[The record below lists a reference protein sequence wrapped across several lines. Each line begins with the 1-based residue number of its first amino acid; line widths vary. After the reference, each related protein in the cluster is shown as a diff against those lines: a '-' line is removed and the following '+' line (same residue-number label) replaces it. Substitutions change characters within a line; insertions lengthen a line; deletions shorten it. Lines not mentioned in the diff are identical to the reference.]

1 MKEVTFQKKNGDV
14 IKRYMCCSTLPYRKG
29 YINAYG
35 WKVIDIKQ
43 CYNGKYYSIEKYEKL
58 QNNKYIRERFFYNFK
73 AKLIKGVYNICCFF
87 ILLIFTKVIDTTI
100 NFLV

>member
-14 IKRYMCCSTLPYRKG
+14 IKRYMYCSTLPYRKG

-43 CYNGKYYSIEKYEKL
+43 CYNGKYYSIEKYDKL
-58 QNNKYIRERFFYNFK
+58 VNNRYIRERFFSFCKN
-73 AKLIKGVYNICCFF
+73 KLIKGVYNICFFF
-87 ILLIFTKVIDTTI
+87 ILLIFTRVIDKAI
-100 NFLV
+100 NILV